1 MRTIFTLIALLIA
14 IATPSFASF
23 VEVEADTVWVRINPG
38 KAGSD
43 ITKADFSSAYAEL
56 DTMQFAVNGLF
67 GQLIVEVS
75 NDPTSWEATKLLN
88 QSDSFDEVLDA
99 AANLARYKNARKWTG
114 WFDING
120 WIDYRLVD
128 SGQCYVKFYLAKL
141 DIHQDIHPFVESE
154 IDDNR
159 DDIDSLKLRVDYL
172 ELCSAGHDQMDV
184 HSRRADRGLL
194 SKIEDLEQQLVALKQ
209 QSSSQTVVKTY
220 EEADLH
226 FGIYVGATTTRE
238 AISPI
243 ATLFGNYRSVMGA
256 AYGMHH
262 LWSVDYGHN
271 YWNDEYVDC
280 GDQGS
285 GVMVGWT
292 PREQR
297 DLFIFSGW
305 HYETSKVLSDV
316 WYLGESA
323 KNNPVNGTEGLQLG
337 LTYVSKNLMITG
349 AATWGADRDMNSDS
363 DTTVSYRLSV
373 QLGHSIGF

>member
-120 WIDYRLVD
+120 WVDYRLVD
-128 SGQCYVKFYLAKL
+128 SGQCYVKFYVAPL
-141 DIHQDIHPFVESE
+141 DIHQGIHPFVDSE
-154 IDDNR
+154 IDDLQLE
-159 DDIDSLKLRVDYL
+159 IEQLQVTVDSLKQ
-172 ELCSAGHDQMDV
+172 EF
-184 HSRRADRGLL
+184 
-194 SKIEDLEQQLVALKQ
+194 ETP
-209 QSSSQTVVKTY
+209 QTIVKTY

-238 AISPI
+238 AVSPI